1 MVLGLGLALAE
12 LALPSFFIIW
22 FALGAL
28 LVGVVLLVV
37 PTISFAA
44 QVLLWTLASIVM
56 TVLWFKFFRNA
67 SKTYAGQ
74 SDAVLGEVG
83 VLVRGIEPMGAL
95 AERAVGNPSGRGE
108 VRFQKPLM
116 GADTWPCLA
125 DEAIT
130 AGTRVKVLGVDGQ
143 FLKVGRAAAVA
154 VSAVAG
160 AANPNAD
167 KR

>member
-28 LVGVVLLVV
+28 IVGVVLLIA
-37 PTISFAA
+37 PAMGFAA
-44 QVLLWTLASIVM
+44 QVLLWTIASILM

-67 SKTYAGQ
+67 GKTRFGQ
-74 SDAVLGEVG
+74 ADAVLGEVG
-83 VLVRGIEPMGAL
+83 VLVRSIEPMEAL
-95 AERAVGNPSGRGE
+95 AGHAANNPSGRGE

-125 DEAIT
+125 NEAIA

-143 FLKVGRAAAVA
+143 FLKVGRIALTT
-154 VSAVAG
+154 
-160 AANPNAD
+160 AANPNAG
-167 KR
+167 KT